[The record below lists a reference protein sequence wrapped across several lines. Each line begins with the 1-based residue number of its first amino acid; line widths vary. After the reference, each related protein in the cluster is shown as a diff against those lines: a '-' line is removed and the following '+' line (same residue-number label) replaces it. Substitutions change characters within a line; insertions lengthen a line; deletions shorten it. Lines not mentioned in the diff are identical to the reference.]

1 MTEYTYEDVII
12 DPNDPRVEI
21 GAYYYFGDNAPSALY
36 KANQRGI
43 GMELVYVYSRYNFDG
58 CSIFR
63 LRNEGGE
70 EFPSSFIIRKKKP
83 SYEERQAKWIKT
95 NSIKV
100 GDKVKII
107 KEFDDDEDF
116 DYGWDDEMKDLV
128 GTTGEIKKINNGSIQ
143 VYTENKAVG
152 WFWPYDCLEKIEEPK
167 FKVGD
172 FVKEKETGLV
182 GVITEKTEDEFA
194 VYQNCPNT
202 VLLFEAEELEPAKAH
217 IKPFNLSDPRTRDK
231 IRGCWIRKKDNSEI
245 KLIWWLWELDGK
257 WMIDE
262 DINPQELLNDW
273 VFEDG
278 SPCGIVVEDE
288 Q

>member
-1 MTEYTYEDVII
+1 MARYTYEDVII

-21 GAYYYFGDNAPSALY
+21 GKEYFFGDIPGHLIN
-36 KANQRGI
+36 KAN
-43 GMELVYVYSRYNFDG
+43 SDNDFWA
-58 CSIFR
+58 R
-63 LRNEGGE
+63 LEKVSVSEGFSFKKEGGE
-70 EFPSSFIIRKKKP
+70 CWNSCLIRKK
-83 SYEERQAKWIKT
+83 E
-95 NSIKV
+95 
-100 GDKVKII
+100 
-107 KEFDDDEDF
+107 
-116 DYGWDDEMKDLV
+116 
-128 GTTGEIKKINNGSIQ
+128 
-143 VYTENKAVG
+143 TE
-152 WFWPYDCLEKIEEPK
+152 

-182 GVITEKTEDEFA
+182 GVITRKTEEGFS
-194 VYQNCPNT
+194 VYQNNPSA
-202 VLLFEAEELEPAKAH
+202 VLIFEAEELEPAKAH

-245 KLIWWLWELDGK
+245 KLIWWLWESDGK

-278 SPCGIVVEDE
+278 SPCGLVVEDE

>member
-21 GAYYYFGDNAPSALY
+21 GKHYYFALGAQACIDY
-36 KANQRGI
+36 ANRDVKKRTLDDIDTSGN
-43 GMELVYVYSRYNFDG
+43 YSPFITDEKDY
-58 CSIFR
+58 
-63 LRNEGGE
+63 
-70 EFPSSFIIRKKKP
+70 PFIIRKK
-83 SYEERQAKWIKT
+83 E
-95 NSIKV
+95 
-100 GDKVKII
+100 
-107 KEFDDDEDF
+107 
-116 DYGWDDEMKDLV
+116 
-128 GTTGEIKKINNGSIQ
+128 
-143 VYTENKAVG
+143 TE
-152 WFWPYDCLEKIEEPK
+152 

-194 VYQNCPNT
+194 VYQKCPNT

>member
-21 GAYYYFGDNAPSALY
+21 GKDYYFALGAQACIDY
-36 KANQRGI
+36 ANRDVKERTLDDIDTSGNYSPFIADGKA
-43 GMELVYVYSRYNFDG
+43 Y
-58 CSIFR
+58 
-63 LRNEGGE
+63 
-70 EFPSSFIIRKKKP
+70 PFIIRKK
-83 SYEERQAKWIKT
+83 E
-95 NSIKV
+95 
-100 GDKVKII
+100 
-107 KEFDDDEDF
+107 
-116 DYGWDDEMKDLV
+116 
-128 GTTGEIKKINNGSIQ
+128 
-143 VYTENKAVG
+143 TE
-152 WFWPYDCLEKIEEPK
+152 

-202 VLLFEAEELEPAKAH
+202 VLLFEAEELEPAKTH